1 MNLKIFP
8 SKLRGKLRIPPSK
21 SIAHRAI
28 ICAALAD
35 GKSELKNIAYSD
47 DINATIKAM
56 ESLGANFEKNENK
69 LIVYGNAG
77 SNKKGE
83 KHIKID
89 CCESGSTIRF
99 LLPILTLFDGDYII
113 YTKGKLLDRPMTPYY
128 EIFDEE
134 GIKYKRRE
142 KTLEIKI
149 EKRLSSCLFNMR
161 ADISSQ
167 FISGMMFMLPLL
179 NHDSEIII
187 SGKME
192 SKGYVDLTIDCLK
205 KFGINIINNNYKSF
219 YIEGNQSYIS
229 RDYYIEGDYSQLAF
243 FAVANALG
251 NDVEING
258 IEKDSLQG
266 DKKIL
271 DILEKFGAKV
281 EFLDNDMDL
290 KILEGE
296 RKAYSFDGSQIP
308 DIVPI
313 ISLLA
318 SLSEGKTEIKDIS
331 RLKIKESDRLKAIY
345 TELSKLGADIEIGD
359 DFMVIRGV
367 KKLRAG
373 VKVDSYKDHRIAMML
388 AIAATVCEKEI
399 VLENAEA
406 VSKSYPNFWEEYRK
420 LGGKY
425 ECNMG
430 E

>member
-1 MNLKIFP
+1 MNLKIYP

-21 SIAHRAI
+21 SITHRAI

-56 ESLGANFEKNENK
+56 ESLGANFEKSEDK
-69 LIVYGNAG
+69 LIVYGNEAF
-77 SNKKGE
+77 KKKE
-83 KHIKID
+83 DKIIKID

-99 LLPILTLFDGDYII
+99 LLPILTLFGGEYLLS
-113 YTKGKLLDRPMTPYY
+113 TKGRLLDRPMSPYY
-128 EIFDEE
+128 EIFDKE
-134 GIKYKRRE
+134 GIDYRRKE

-149 EKRLSSCLFNMR
+149 EKRLSSHSFNMR

-179 NHDSEIII
+179 KHDSEIII
-187 SGKME
+187 SGNME
-192 SKGYVDLTIDCLK
+192 SKGYIDLTIDCLK
-205 KFGINIINNNYKSF
+205 SFGINIVNNNYKSF
-219 YIEGNQSYIS
+219 YIEGNQRYIS
-229 RDYYIEGDYSQLAF
+229 RDYYVEGDYSQLAF

-251 NDVEING
+251 NQVEIEG

-271 DILEKFGAKV
+271 EIVEKFGAKIY
-281 EFLDNDMDL
+281 FLESTREL
-290 KILEGE
+290 KILEGA
-296 RKAYSFDGSQIP
+296 RRAYSFNGSQIP
-308 DIVPI
+308 DIVPV

-318 SLSEGKTEIKDIS
+318 ALSDGKTEIKDIS
-331 RLKIKESDRLKAIY
+331 RLKIKESDRLKAVY
-345 TELSKLGADIEIGD
+345 TELDKLGANIEMGE
-359 DFMVIRGV
+359 DFLIIRGV
-367 KKLRAG
+367 KKLSGG
-373 VKVDSYKDHRIAMML
+373 VEVDSYKDHRIAMML

-399 VLENAEA
+399 VLENAEV
-406 VSKSYPNFWEEYRK
+406 VSKSYPDFWKEYRK

-430 E
+430 